1 MTQPTPRPR
10 PKIDDV
16 AAEAGVSRGTVSRV
30 LNGGH
35 WVSPSA
41 LAAVNAAIKKTGY
54 RVNPHARNLATN
66 RANSVAFLLTE
77 TQERLFEDPNFAV
90 LMRGAADALAVHD
103 IPLVLI
109 MAGTDDEQR
118 RATDF
123 LTAGHVDGV
132 LLISSHGSR
141 KGIIADIIAAGVPAI
156 ACGVPLGFEKKM
168 GYVAADDY
176 EGARDVLRY
185 LRDGGRQRIAHIAGP
200 VDTSGGTRRLEAYRD
215 DQGAEID
222 EQLIAHG
229 DYSRDSGAK
238 AMRQLLNRS
247 KNVDAVFAANDL
259 MALGAMDVLREAGL
273 TTPGDIAVVGFDDIK
288 VSQEATPPLTTV
300 RQPFD
305 RISEEMVRLLLDV
318 ISGKRPAAVTIPT
331 ELVIRESA

>member
-1 MTQPTPRPR
+1 MTQPTHRPR

-185 LRDGGRQRIAHIAGP
+185 LHDGGRQRIATIAGP
-200 VDTSGGTRRLEAYRD
+200 ADTSGGTRRLEAYRD
-215 DQGAEID
+215 HQGADID
-222 EQLIAHG
+222 ETLIAHG

-238 AMRQLLNRS
+238 AMRELLNRTQEI
-247 KNVDAVFAANDL
+247 DAVFAANDL
-259 MALGAMDVLREAGL
+259 MALGAMDVLRDTGL
-273 TTPGDIAVVGFDDIK
+273 TTPGDVAVVGFDDIK
-288 VSQEATPPLTTV
+288 VSQEAAPPLTTV

>member
-1 MTQPTPRPR
+1 MSQPPAKNR

-16 AAEAGVSRGTVSRV
+16 AREAGVSRGTVSRV

-35 WVSPSA
+35 WVSPPA

-54 RVNPHARNLATN
+54 RVNPHARSLATN

-77 TQERLFEDPNFAV
+77 SHDRLFEDPNFAV

-118 RATDF
+118 RATEF

-132 LLISSHGSR
+132 LMVSSHATR
-141 KGIIADIIAAGVPAI
+141 KGIISEIVNARIPAI

-176 EGARDVLRY
+176 DGALDALRH
-185 LRDGGRQRIAHIAGP
+185 LSDGGRQRIATIAGP
-200 VDTSGGTRRLEAYRD
+200 QDTSGGILRLEAYRKHK
-215 DQGAEID
+215 GAGVD
-222 EQLIAHG
+222 EDMIAFG
-229 DYSRDSGAK
+229 DYSRESGAK
-238 AMRQLLNRS
+238 GMREILNRAPD
-247 KNVDAVFAANDL
+247 VDSVFAANDL
-259 MALGAMDVLREAGL
+259 MALGAIDVLKEAGRRI
-273 TTPGDIAVVGFDDIK
+273 PEDVAVAGFDDIK
-288 VSQEATPPLTTV
+288 VSATTVPTLTTV
-300 RQPFD
+300 RQPFE
-305 RISEEMVRLLLDV
+305 RISAEMVRLLLAV
-318 ISGKRPAAVTIPT
+318 IDGERPAAITIPT
-331 ELVIRESA
+331 ELVVRASA